1 MIMRKSRDDRVFDL
15 VNTVLLV
22 LALVIVLYPLY
33 FVVIASFS
41 DPLEVISGHVLLLP
55 KGVNVEG
62 YRMVFR
68 DPDVLVGYRNTIFY
82 TLFGTAINLVLTVL
96 AAYPLSR
103 ADFVGRGVFTLVLTV
118 TMFFSGGLIPTYLLL
133 SNTLHMTDTIW
144 AMLLPGAISVWNVVI
159 VRTYM
164 QTSIPAGL
172 HEAAVVDGCTNTQLL
187 LRIILPLSKPVLAAM
202 ALFYGVAHWNE
213 FFNALIYINS
223 KSLYPLQLVLRSIL
237 IQNQMSDNMLGDLES
252 LASRQVLA
260 ESIKYALIVVASAPI
275 IAVYPF
281 LQKYF
286 VKGLM
291 IGAIKG

>member
-33 FVVIASFS
+33 FVV
-41 DPLEVISGHVLLLP
+41 
-55 KGVNVEG
+55 
-62 YRMVFR
+62 M
-68 DPDVLVGYRNTIFY
+68 
-82 TLFGTAINLVLTVL
+82 
-96 AAYPLSR
+96 
-103 ADFVGRGVFTLVLTV
+103 
-118 TMFFSGGLIPTYLLL
+118 
-133 SNTLHMTDTIW
+133 
-144 AMLLPGAISVWNVVI
+144 
-159 VRTYM
+159 
-164 QTSIPAGL
+164 
-172 HEAAVVDGCTNTQLL
+172 DGCTNTQLL
-187 LRIILPLSKPVLAAM
+187 LRIILPLSKPVLAVM

-260 ESIKYALIVVASAPI
+260 ESIKYALIVGASAPI
-275 IAVYPF
+275 IAVYPL

-286 VKGLM
+286 VKGQM

>member
-1 MIMRKSRDDRVFDL
+1 MSCVC
-15 VNTVLLV
+15 
-22 LALVIVLYPLY
+22 P
-33 FVVIASFS
+33 AS
-41 DPLEVISGHVLLLP
+41 
-55 KGVNVEG
+55 
-62 YRMVFR
+62 
-68 DPDVLVGYRNTIFY
+68 
-82 TLFGTAINLVLTVL
+82 
-96 AAYPLSR
+96 
-103 ADFVGRGVFTLVLTV
+103 
-118 TMFFSGGLIPTYLLL
+118 
-133 SNTLHMTDTIW
+133 
-144 AMLLPGAISVWNVVI
+144 GAISVWNVVI

-187 LRIILPLSKPVLAAM
+187 LRIILPLSKPVLAVM

>member
-1 MIMRKSRDDRVFDL
+1 
-15 VNTVLLV
+15 
-22 LALVIVLYPLY
+22 
-33 FVVIASFS
+33 
-41 DPLEVISGHVLLLP
+41 
-55 KGVNVEG
+55 
-62 YRMVFR
+62 
-68 DPDVLVGYRNTIFY
+68 
-82 TLFGTAINLVLTVL
+82 
-96 AAYPLSR
+96 
-103 ADFVGRGVFTLVLTV
+103 
-118 TMFFSGGLIPTYLLL
+118 
-133 SNTLHMTDTIW
+133 
-144 AMLLPGAISVWNVVI
+144 
-159 VRTYM
+159 
-164 QTSIPAGL
+164 
-172 HEAAVVDGCTNTQLL
+172 
-187 LRIILPLSKPVLAAM
+187 M

-213 FFNALIYINS
+213 FFSALIYINS

>member
-1 MIMRKSRDDRVFDL
+1 
-15 VNTVLLV
+15 
-22 LALVIVLYPLY
+22 
-33 FVVIASFS
+33 
-41 DPLEVISGHVLLLP
+41 
-55 KGVNVEG
+55 
-62 YRMVFR
+62 
-68 DPDVLVGYRNTIFY
+68 
-82 TLFGTAINLVLTVL
+82 
-96 AAYPLSR
+96 
-103 ADFVGRGVFTLVLTV
+103 
-118 TMFFSGGLIPTYLLL
+118 
-133 SNTLHMTDTIW
+133 
-144 AMLLPGAISVWNVVI
+144 
-159 VRTYM
+159 
-164 QTSIPAGL
+164 
-172 HEAAVVDGCTNTQLL
+172 
-187 LRIILPLSKPVLAAM
+187 M